1 MEKICYHMVE
11 GVEAP
16 FILADNTH
24 KFTKT
29 NYLGERMTIGEI
41 AVVRTGLVTVRE
53 KKKISSS
60 ETCEYQVLNLKCI
73 ADEGYIIKAH
83 IETEEYASGLKDDCI
98 TRMGDILVRLS
109 SPYTAVLIDQPD
121 LCGIVVPSHFAIIR
135 VDKRYATPEYIF
147 WSLRRDK
154 NRITMMQNSS
164 GSTAFG
170 TISSGLIAS
179 LPITLLPLHEQQ
191 IIGDLL
197 RLSEREQELLNKL
210 AKKKKAYS
218 NLLLNQIYDN
228 MKRGNIK

>member
-1 MEKICYHMVE
+1 
-11 GVEAP
+11 
-16 FILADNTH
+16 
-24 KFTKT
+24 
-29 NYLGERMTIGEI
+29 MTIGEI

-53 KKKISSS
+53 KKKISYSQ
-60 ETCEYQVLNLKCI
+60 TCEYRVLNLKCI
-73 ADEGYIIKAH
+73 ADEGYINKAY
-83 IETEEYASGLKDDCI
+83 IETEEYPSGLKSDYL
-98 TRMGDILVRLS
+98 TQMGDILVRLS
-109 SPYTAVLIDQPD
+109 APYTAVLVDRPD

-135 VDKRYATPEYIF
+135 VNKRYTTPEYIF

-154 NRITMMQNSS
+154 NRIIMMQNSS

-197 RLSEREQELLNKL
+197 RLSEREQELLNIL
-210 AKKKKAYS
+210 AEEKKTY
-218 NLLLNQIYDN
+218 NTLLLNQIYDN

>member
-1 MEKICYHMVE
+1 MANTIHKI
-11 GVEAP
+11 
-16 FILADNTH
+16 TS
-24 KFTKT
+24 T

-53 KKKISSS
+53 KKKISYSQ
-60 ETCEYQVLNLKCI
+60 TCEYRVLNLKCI
-73 ADEGYIIKAH
+73 ADEGYINKAY
-83 IETEEYASGLKDDCI
+83 IETEEYPSGLKSDYL
-98 TRMGDILVRLS
+98 TQMGDILVRLS
-109 SPYTAVLIDQPD
+109 APYTAVLVDRPD

-135 VDKRYATPEYIF
+135 VNKRYTTPEYIF

-197 RLSEREQELLNKL
+197 RLSEREQELLNIL
-210 AKKKKAYS
+210 AEEKKTY
-218 NLLLNQIYDN
+218 NTLLLNQIYDN

>member
-1 MEKICYHMVE
+1 
-11 GVEAP
+11 
-16 FILADNTH
+16 
-24 KFTKT
+24 
-29 NYLGERMTIGEI
+29 MTIGEI

-60 ETCEYQVLNLKCI
+60 QTCEYRVLNLKCI
-73 ADEGYIIKAH
+73 ADEGYINKKH
-83 IETEEYASGLKDDCI
+83 IEIDEYPVGLKDDYL
-98 TRMGDILVRLS
+98 TSMGDILVRLS
-109 SPYTAVLIDQPD
+109 APYTAVLIDQQD

-135 VDKRYATPEYIF
+135 VDSRYAAPEYIF

-191 IIGDLL
+191 IIGNLL
-197 RLSEREQELLNKL
+197 LLSEREQELLNKL
-210 AKKKKAYS
+210 AEEKKTYGT
-218 NLLLNQIYDN
+218 LLLNQIYDN